1 MGTALKL
8 SASLEDYLEAIYVV
22 SEEKSAARA
31 TDVGEKLGVAN
42 SSVTNALQSL
52 VKKKLVKHA
61 PYDLITLTPKGKS
74 VARRIVRRHRVLK
87 DFFVNVLAVTEEV
100 GEDCACKVEHVVPDE
115 VLERFT
121 EYIKFEA
128 SNHRGGTSWVEGT
141 GFVCDDDV
149 AVRKGK
155 APHD

>member
-1 MGTALKL
+1 MGTAEKL

-22 SEEKSAARA
+22 AEEKSAARA

-52 VKKKLVKHA
+52 VRKKLVKHA

-74 VARRIVRRHRVLK
+74 VARGIVRRHRVLK
-87 DFFVNVLAVTEEV
+87 DFFINVLAVTEDV
-100 GEDCACKVEHVVPDE
+100 GEDCACKIEHVVPDD
-115 VLERFT
+115 VLERFV

-128 SNHRGGTSWVEGT
+128 QSHDGGTSWVEGT
-141 GFVCDDDV
+141 GFVCGDV
-149 AVRKGK
+149 AARPGRTRT
-155 APHD
+155 